1 MMDQLHTD
9 QIPENVLL
17 FHYPQETRLMFE
29 NKLICIVDDDASV
42 RDSLSL
48 VLGLKGYDC
57 RTYESAESFISSLPN
72 RPACL
77 ILDLKMNGMN
87 GLELQNRLL
96 SLKVPVQIIFLTAFA
111 DVQVMREA
119 FLGNA
124 VDFLEKPFVLE
135 QLLESINRSL
145 HNLSATTESIQQ
157 NQKLSLLTPREKEV
171 FDVLALGKSHR
182 EIGELLKISPR
193 TVEVHKGRVL
203 EKLGIKTLA
212 DILRIAIK
220 T

>member
-1 MMDQLHTD
+1 MS
-9 QIPENVLL
+9 
-17 FHYPQETRLMFE
+17 E

-57 RTYESAESFISSLPN
+57 RTYESAESFLSSLPN
-72 RPACL
+72 RPACI
-77 ILDLKMNGMN
+77 ILDLKMTGMS

-145 HNLSATTESIQQ
+145 HNLSATTETIQH

-193 TVEVHKGRVL
+193 TVEVHKARVL

>member
-1 MMDQLHTD
+1 MS
-9 QIPENVLL
+9 
-17 FHYPQETRLMFE
+17 E

-57 RTYESAESFISSLPN
+57 RTYESGESFLSSLPN
-72 RPACL
+72 RPACI
-77 ILDLKMNGMN
+77 ILDLKMTGMS

-96 SLKVPVQIIFLTAFA
+96 SLKTPVQIIFLTAFA

-124 VDFLEKPFVLE
+124 VDFLEKPFLLE
-135 QLLESINRSL
+135 QLLESISRSFQ
-145 HNLSATTESIQQ
+145 NLSATTENIQQ
-157 NQKLSLLTPREKEV
+157 HQKLSLLTSREKEV
-171 FDVLALGKSHR
+171 FDVLAQGKSHR

-193 TVEVHKGRVL
+193 TVEVHKARVM

-212 DILRIAIK
+212 DLLRLAVN

>member
-1 MMDQLHTD
+1 
-9 QIPENVLL
+9 
-17 FHYPQETRLMFE
+17 MFE

-48 VLGLKGYDC
+48 MLGLKGYDC
-57 RTYESAESFISSLPN
+57 RTYESAESFLSSLPN
-72 RPACL
+72 RPACI
-77 ILDLKMNGMN
+77 ILDLKMTGMN

-96 SLKVPVQIIFLTAFA
+96 NLKTPVQIIFLTAFA

-119 FLGNA
+119 FLANA

-135 QLLESINRSL
+135 QLLDSIKRSFQ
-145 HNLSATTESIQQ
+145 NLSATTENNQQ
-157 NQKLSLLTPREKEV
+157 NHKLSLLTPREKEV
-171 FDVLALGKSHR
+171 FDVLSQGKSHR

-193 TVEVHKGRVL
+193 TVEVHKARVM

-212 DILRIAIK
+212 DLLRLAVK
-220 T
+220 P

>member
-1 MMDQLHTD
+1 MS
-9 QIPENVLL
+9 
-17 FHYPQETRLMFE
+17 E

-77 ILDLKMNGMN
+77 ILDLKMTGMN

-111 DVQVMREA
+111 DIQVMREA

-145 HNLSATTESIQQ
+145 HNLSVTTETIQH

>member
-1 MMDQLHTD
+1 MS
-9 QIPENVLL
+9 
-17 FHYPQETRLMFE
+17 E

-57 RTYESAESFISSLPN
+57 RTYESAESFLSCLPN
-72 RPACL
+72 RPACI
-77 ILDLKMNGMN
+77 ILDLKMTGMS

-145 HNLSATTESIQQ
+145 HNLTATTETIQH

>member
-1 MMDQLHTD
+1 
-9 QIPENVLL
+9 
-17 FHYPQETRLMFE
+17 MFE

-57 RTYESAESFISSLPN
+57 RTYESAESFLSSLPN
-72 RPACL
+72 RPACI
-77 ILDLKMNGMN
+77 ILDLKMTGMS

-111 DVQVMREA
+111 DVQVMRES

-145 HNLSATTESIQQ
+145 HNLSVTTETIQH

>member
-1 MMDQLHTD
+1 MS
-9 QIPENVLL
+9 
-17 FHYPQETRLMFE
+17 E

-57 RTYESAESFISSLPN
+57 RTYESAESFLSSLPN
-72 RPACL
+72 RPACI
-77 ILDLKMNGMN
+77 ILDLKMTGMS

-96 SLKVPVQIIFLTAFA
+96 SQKVPVQIIFLTAFA

-145 HNLSATTESIQQ
+145 HNLSATTEIIQQ

-193 TVEVHKGRVL
+193 TVEIHKGRVL

>member
-1 MMDQLHTD
+1 
-9 QIPENVLL
+9 
-17 FHYPQETRLMFE
+17 MFE

-57 RTYESAESFISSLPN
+57 RTYESAESFLSSLPN
-72 RPACL
+72 RPACI
-77 ILDLKMNGMN
+77 ILDLKMTGMS

-145 HNLSATTESIQQ
+145 HNLSATTEITEK

-171 FDVLALGKSHR
+171 FDVLALGKNHR

-193 TVEVHKGRVL
+193 TVEVHKARVL
-203 EKLGIKTLA
+203 EKLGIKSLA

>member
-1 MMDQLHTD
+1 MS
-9 QIPENVLL
+9 
-17 FHYPQETRLMFE
+17 E

-57 RTYESAESFISSLPN
+57 RTYESAESFLSSLPN
-72 RPACL
+72 RPACI
-77 ILDLKMNGMN
+77 ILDLKMTGMS

-96 SLKVPVQIIFLTAFA
+96 SQKVPVQIIFLTAFA

-145 HNLSATTESIQQ
+145 HNLSATTETIQH

-193 TVEVHKGRVL
+193 TVEVHKARVM

-212 DILRIAIK
+212 DLLRIAIK

>member
-1 MMDQLHTD
+1 
-9 QIPENVLL
+9 
-17 FHYPQETRLMFE
+17 MFE

-57 RTYESAESFISSLPN
+57 RTYESAESFLSSLPN
-72 RPACL
+72 RPACI
-77 ILDLKMNGMN
+77 ILDLKMTGMS

-145 HNLSATTESIQQ
+145 HNLSVTTETIQH

>member
-1 MMDQLHTD
+1 MS
-9 QIPENVLL
+9 
-17 FHYPQETRLMFE
+17 E

-72 RPACL
+72 RPACI
-77 ILDLKMNGMN
+77 ILDLKMTGMS

-145 HNLSATTESIQQ
+145 HNLSATTETIQH

>member
-1 MMDQLHTD
+1 MS
-9 QIPENVLL
+9 
-17 FHYPQETRLMFE
+17 E

-57 RTYESAESFISSLPN
+57 RTYESAESFLSSLPN
-72 RPACL
+72 RPACI
-77 ILDLKMNGMN
+77 ILDLKMTGMN

-96 SLKVPVQIIFLTAFA
+96 SLKVPLQIIFLTAFA

-145 HNLSATTESIQQ
+145 NNLSATTEITEK

-171 FDVLALGKSHR
+171 FDVLAQGKSHR

-193 TVEVHKGRVL
+193 TVEVHKARVL
-203 EKLGIKTLA
+203 EKLGIKSLS

>member
-1 MMDQLHTD
+1 MS
-9 QIPENVLL
+9 
-17 FHYPQETRLMFE
+17 E

-57 RTYESAESFISSLPN
+57 RTYESAESFLSSLPN
-72 RPACL
+72 RPACI
-77 ILDLKMNGMN
+77 ILDLKMTGMS

-96 SLKVPVQIIFLTAFA
+96 SQKVPVQIIFLTAFA

-145 HNLSATTESIQQ
+145 HNLSATTETIQH

-171 FDVLALGKSHR
+171 FDVLAQGKSHR

>member
-1 MMDQLHTD
+1 
-9 QIPENVLL
+9 
-17 FHYPQETRLMFE
+17 MFE

-57 RTYESAESFISSLPN
+57 RTYESAESFLSSLPN
-72 RPACL
+72 RPACI
-77 ILDLKMNGMN
+77 ILDLKMTGMS

-96 SLKVPVQIIFLTAFA
+96 SQKVPVQIIFLTAFA

-145 HNLSATTESIQQ
+145 HNISATTETVQH

-171 FDVLALGKSHR
+171 FDVLAQGKSHR

>member
-1 MMDQLHTD
+1 MS
-9 QIPENVLL
+9 
-17 FHYPQETRLMFE
+17 E

-57 RTYESAESFISSLPN
+57 RTYESAESFLSSLPN
-72 RPACL
+72 RPACI
-77 ILDLKMNGMN
+77 ILDLKMTGMS

-145 HNLSATTESIQQ
+145 HNLSATSETIQH

>member
-1 MMDQLHTD
+1 
-9 QIPENVLL
+9 
-17 FHYPQETRLMFE
+17 MFE

-57 RTYESAESFISSLPN
+57 RTYESAESFLSSLPN
-72 RPACL
+72 RPACI
-77 ILDLKMNGMN
+77 ILDLKMTGMS

-145 HNLSATTESIQQ
+145 HNLSATTEIIEQ

>member
-1 MMDQLHTD
+1 M
-9 QIPENVLL
+9 
-17 FHYPQETRLMFE
+17 YE

-57 RTYESAESFISSLPN
+57 RTFESAESFLSSLPD
-72 RPACL
+72 RPACI
-77 ILDLKMNGMN
+77 ILDLKMTGMN

-145 HNLSATTESIQQ
+145 HNLSATTEITEK

-193 TVEVHKGRVL
+193 TVEVHKARVL
-203 EKLGIKTLA
+203 EKLGIKSLA

>member
-1 MMDQLHTD
+1 MS
-9 QIPENVLL
+9 
-17 FHYPQETRLMFE
+17 E

-77 ILDLKMNGMN
+77 ILDLKMTGMS

-96 SLKVPVQIIFLTAFA
+96 SLNVPVQIIFLTAFA

-145 HNLSATTESIQQ
+145 HNLSVTTETIQH

>member
-1 MMDQLHTD
+1 MS
-9 QIPENVLL
+9 
-17 FHYPQETRLMFE
+17 E

-57 RTYESAESFISSLPN
+57 RTYESAESFLSSLPN
-72 RPACL
+72 RPACI
-77 ILDLKMNGMN
+77 ILDLKMTGMS

-145 HNLSATTESIQQ
+145 HNLTATTETIQH

>member
-1 MMDQLHTD
+1 
-9 QIPENVLL
+9 
-17 FHYPQETRLMFE
+17 MFE

-77 ILDLKMNGMN
+77 ILDLKMTGMN

-145 HNLSATTESIQQ
+145 HNLSVTTEIIEQ

>member
-1 MMDQLHTD
+1 MS
-9 QIPENVLL
+9 
-17 FHYPQETRLMFE
+17 E

-57 RTYESAESFISSLPN
+57 RTYESAESFLSSLPN
-72 RPACL
+72 RPACI
-77 ILDLKMNGMN
+77 ILDLKMTGMS

-96 SLKVPVQIIFLTAFA
+96 SQKVPVQIIFLTAFA

-145 HNLSATTESIQQ
+145 HNLSATTETIQH

-171 FDVLALGKSHR
+171 FDVLALGKNHR

>member
-1 MMDQLHTD
+1 MS
-9 QIPENVLL
+9 
-17 FHYPQETRLMFE
+17 E

-57 RTYESAESFISSLPN
+57 RTFESAESFISSLPN
-72 RPACL
+72 RPACI
-77 ILDLKMNGMN
+77 ILDLKMTGMN

-96 SLKVPVQIIFLTAFA
+96 SQKIPVQIIFLTAFA

-135 QLLESINRSL
+135 QLLESINRAL
-145 HNLSATTESIQQ
+145 NNLSATAEITEK

-182 EIGELLKISPR
+182 EIGQLLKISPR
-193 TVEVHKGRVL
+193 TVEVHKARVL

>member
-1 MMDQLHTD
+1 MS
-9 QIPENVLL
+9 
-17 FHYPQETRLMFE
+17 E

-57 RTYESAESFISSLPN
+57 RSYESAESFLSSLPN
-72 RPACL
+72 RPACI
-77 ILDLKMNGMN
+77 ILDLKMTGMS
-87 GLELQNRLL
+87 GLELQNSLL

-145 HNLSATTESIQQ
+145 HNLSATTEITEK

-171 FDVLALGKSHR
+171 FDVLALGKNHR

-193 TVEVHKGRVL
+193 TVEVHKARVL
-203 EKLGIKTLA
+203 EKLGIKSLA

>member
-1 MMDQLHTD
+1 MS
-9 QIPENVLL
+9 
-17 FHYPQETRLMFE
+17 E

-57 RTYESAESFISSLPN
+57 RTYESAESFLSSLPN
-72 RPACL
+72 RPACI
-77 ILDLKMNGMN
+77 ILDLKMTGMN

-145 HNLSATTESIQQ
+145 HNLSATTEITEK

-193 TVEVHKGRVL
+193 TVEVHKGRVM
-203 EKLGIKTLA
+203 EKLGIKSLA

>member
-1 MMDQLHTD
+1 MS
-9 QIPENVLL
+9 
-17 FHYPQETRLMFE
+17 E

-57 RTYESAESFISSLPN
+57 RTYESAESFLSSYPN
-72 RPACL
+72 RPACI
-77 ILDLKMNGMN
+77 ILDLKMTGMN

-145 HNLSATTESIQQ
+145 HNLSATTEITEK

>member
-1 MMDQLHTD
+1 MS
-9 QIPENVLL
+9 
-17 FHYPQETRLMFE
+17 E

-57 RTYESAESFISSLPN
+57 RTYESAESFLSSLPN
-72 RPACL
+72 RPACI
-77 ILDLKMNGMN
+77 ILDLKMTGMS
-87 GLELQNRLL
+87 GLELQNCLL

-145 HNLSATTESIQQ
+145 HNLSATTETIQH

>member
-1 MMDQLHTD
+1 
-9 QIPENVLL
+9 
-17 FHYPQETRLMFE
+17 MFE

-57 RTYESAESFISSLPN
+57 MTYESAESFLSSLPN
-72 RPACL
+72 RPACI
-77 ILDLKMNGMN
+77 ILDLKMTGMN

-145 HNLSATTESIQQ
+145 HNLSVTTETIQH

>member
-1 MMDQLHTD
+1 MS
-9 QIPENVLL
+9 
-17 FHYPQETRLMFE
+17 E

-48 VLGLKGYDC
+48 MLGLKGFDC
-57 RTYESAESFISSLPN
+57 RTYESAESFLSSLPN
-72 RPACL
+72 RPACV
-77 ILDLKMNGMN
+77 ILDLKMTGMT
-87 GLELQNRLL
+87 GLELQKRLL
-96 SLKVPVQIIFLTAFA
+96 SLQTPVQIIFLTAFA

-119 FLGNA
+119 FLDNA

-135 QLLESINRSL
+135 QLLESINRSFQ
-145 HNLSATTESIQQ
+145 NLSETTENIQQ

-171 FDVLALGKSHR
+171 FDVLSQGKSHR

-193 TVEVHKGRVL
+193 TVEVHTARVM

-212 DILRIAIK
+212 DLLRLSVK
-220 T
+220 S

>member
-1 MMDQLHTD
+1 MS
-9 QIPENVLL
+9 
-17 FHYPQETRLMFE
+17 E

-48 VLGLKGYDC
+48 VLGLKGCDC
-57 RTYESAESFISSLPN
+57 RTYESAESFLSSLPN
-72 RPACL
+72 RPACI
-77 ILDLKMNGMN
+77 ILDLKMTGMN

-135 QLLESINRSL
+135 QLLESINRAL
-145 HNLSATTESIQQ
+145 NNLSATTEITEK

-171 FDVLALGKSHR
+171 FDVLAQGKSHR

>member
-1 MMDQLHTD
+1 
-9 QIPENVLL
+9 
-17 FHYPQETRLMFE
+17 MFE

-57 RTYESAESFISSLPN
+57 RTYESAESFLSSLPN
-72 RPACL
+72 RPACI
-77 ILDLKMNGMN
+77 ILDLKMTGMS

-145 HNLSATTESIQQ
+145 HNLSVTTETIQH

-193 TVEVHKGRVL
+193 TVEVHKARVL
-203 EKLGIKTLA
+203 EKLGIKSLA

>member
-1 MMDQLHTD
+1 
-9 QIPENVLL
+9 
-17 FHYPQETRLMFE
+17 MFE

-72 RPACL
+72 RPACI
-77 ILDLKMNGMN
+77 ILDLKMTGMS

-145 HNLSATTESIQQ
+145 HNLSVTTETIQH

>member
-1 MMDQLHTD
+1 MS
-9 QIPENVLL
+9 
-17 FHYPQETRLMFE
+17 E

-57 RTYESAESFISSLPN
+57 RTYESAESFLSSLPN
-72 RPACL
+72 RPACI
-77 ILDLKMNGMN
+77 ILDLKMTGMN

-96 SLKVPVQIIFLTAFA
+96 SQKIPVQIIFLTAFA

-135 QLLESINRSL
+135 QLLESINRAL
-145 HNLSATTESIQQ
+145 NNLSATTEITEK

-182 EIGELLKISPR
+182 EIGQLLKISPR
-193 TVEVHKGRVL
+193 TVEVHKARVL

>member
-1 MMDQLHTD
+1 MS
-9 QIPENVLL
+9 
-17 FHYPQETRLMFE
+17 E

-57 RTYESAESFISSLPN
+57 RTYESAESFLSSLPN
-72 RPACL
+72 RPACI
-77 ILDLKMNGMN
+77 ILDLKMTGMS

-96 SLKVPVQIIFLTAFA
+96 SQKVPVQIIFLTAFA

-145 HNLSATTESIQQ
+145 HNLSATTEITEK

>member
-1 MMDQLHTD
+1 M
-9 QIPENVLL
+9 
-17 FHYPQETRLMFE
+17 YE

-57 RTYESAESFISSLPN
+57 RTFESAESFLSSLPD
-72 RPACL
+72 RPACI
-77 ILDLKMNGMN
+77 ILDLMMTGMN

-145 HNLSATTESIQQ
+145 HNLSATTEITEK

-171 FDVLALGKSHR
+171 FDVLAQGKNHR

-193 TVEVHKGRVL
+193 TVEVHKARVL
-203 EKLGIKTLA
+203 EKLGIKSLA

>member
-1 MMDQLHTD
+1 MS
-9 QIPENVLL
+9 
-17 FHYPQETRLMFE
+17 E

-57 RTYESAESFISSLPN
+57 RTYESAESFLSSLPN
-72 RPACL
+72 RPACI
-77 ILDLKMNGMN
+77 ILDLKMTGMS

-145 HNLSATTESIQQ
+145 HNLSATTAITEK

-171 FDVLALGKSHR
+171 FDVLAQGKSHR

>member
-1 MMDQLHTD
+1 MS
-9 QIPENVLL
+9 
-17 FHYPQETRLMFE
+17 E

-57 RTYESAESFISSLPN
+57 RTYESAESFLSSLPN
-72 RPACL
+72 RPACI
-77 ILDLKMNGMN
+77 ILDLKMTGMS

-145 HNLSATTESIQQ
+145 HNLSATTEITEK

-193 TVEVHKGRVL
+193 TVEVHKGRVM
-203 EKLGIKTLA
+203 EKLGIKSLA

>member
-1 MMDQLHTD
+1 MS
-9 QIPENVLL
+9 
-17 FHYPQETRLMFE
+17 E

-57 RTYESAESFISSLPN
+57 RTYESAESFLSSLPD
-72 RPACL
+72 RPACI
-77 ILDLKMNGMN
+77 ILDLKMTGMN

-145 HNLSATTESIQQ
+145 HNLSATTEITEK

-193 TVEVHKGRVL
+193 TVEVHKGRVM

-212 DILRIAIK
+212 DLLRIAIK